1 MNTIEDLYAGDAAGL
16 REVTGRFIAQLE
28 MLKAQAPNWLQQ
40 QNWELLHRHTHQAKA
55 TAALYGLPD
64 VCRLL
69 NEISGQ
75 TQTPPVNARAL
86 ETLVNQLPAAIAA
99 AITAIQK
106 KLDYVS

>member
-16 REVTGRFIAQLE
+16 REVTCRFLE
-28 MLKAQAPNWLQQ
+28 KLELLKTQAPNWLQQ

-75 TQTPPVNARAL
+75 THTPPVHAQAL
-86 ETLVNQLPAAIAA
+86 ETPVNQLPAAIAA
-99 AITAIQK
+99 AMEAIQK
-106 KLDYVS
+106 KLDHVS